1 MHTPISSAARRRDA
15 IGALAA
21 TGLGAAAGPARS
33 QARRP
38 RGAGHVVLL
47 GDSSFD
53 NKAYVGG
60 QPDVLTHLRGQ
71 LPHPWR
77 ATLAAVDGAVD
88 GDVQGQLARVPADA
102 THLVVSVGG
111 NDGLRR
117 EGVFG
122 EPARS
127 VGEGAAKLAEVRE
140 RFRQDHGAMLRAV
153 LGRGLPTALCTIYDP
168 RFTDPLRQR
177 LAVTGLALFNDVILR
192 AAFAR
197 GLPVL
202 DLRLICDEDADFA
215 NPIEP
220 SGQGGGKIAAAVVQC
235 LSEHDFGRRCSTVFT
250 GRPGG

>member
-1 MHTPISSAARRRDA
+1 MRTSVFSAVHRRDA

-21 TGLGAAAGPARS
+21 AGVGVVAGPARL
-33 QARRP
+33 QAQRP

-60 QPDVLTHLRGQ
+60 QPDVLAHLRGR

-77 ATLAAVDGAVD
+77 ATLAAVDGAVA
-88 GDVQGQLARVPADA
+88 GDVQSQLARVPADA
-102 THLVVSVGG
+102 THLVISVGG

-122 EPARS
+122 EPVRS

-140 RFRQDHGAMLRAV
+140 RFRQNYGAMLGAV

-177 LAVTGLALFNDVILR
+177 LGVMGLALFNDAVIR
-192 AAFAR
+192 AAFAQ

-220 SGQGGGKIAAAVVQC
+220 SGQGGGKIAAAVVQL
-235 LSEHDFGRRCSTVFT
+235 LSEHDFGRRRSEVFT
-250 GRPGG
+250 GQPRR

>member
-1 MHTPISSAARRRDA
+1 MHTSTFSAAHRRGA
-15 IGALAA
+15 IAALAA
-21 TGLGAAAGPARS
+21 AGLGAAAGPARS
-33 QARRP
+33 QAHRP

-53 NKAYVGG
+53 NKAYVGS

-71 LPHPWR
+71 LPRPWR
-77 ATLAAVDGAVD
+77 ATLATVDGAVA
-88 GDVQGQLARVPADA
+88 GDVQSQLARVPADA
-102 THLVVSVGG
+102 MHLVISVGG

-122 EPARS
+122 EAVRS

-140 RFRQDHGAMLRAV
+140 RFRQDFRAMLGGV

-177 LAVTGLALFNDVILR
+177 LGETGLALFNDVILR
-192 AAFAR
+192 AAFAQ

-220 SGQGGGKIAAAVVQC
+220 SGQGGGKIAAAIVQL
-235 LSEHDFGRRCSTVFT
+235 LSEHDFGRRRSEVFT
-250 GRPGG
+250 GRPRG

>member
-1 MHTPISSAARRRDA
+1 MHTSIFSAALRRDA

-21 TGLGAAAGPARS
+21 AGVGVVAGPTRS
-33 QARRP
+33 QAHRP
-38 RGAGHVVLL
+38 HGAGHVVLL

-60 QPDVLTHLRGQ
+60 RPDVLTHLRGQ

-77 ATLAAVDGAVD
+77 ATLAAVDGTVAA
-88 GDVQGQLARVPADA
+88 DVQGQLARVPADA
-102 THLVVSVGG
+102 THLVISVGG

-122 EPARS
+122 EAARS

-140 RFRQDHGAMLRAV
+140 RFRQDYGAMLGAV

-177 LAVTGLALFNDVILR
+177 LGVTGLALFNDVILR
-192 AAFAR
+192 AAFAQ
-197 GLPVL
+197 GLPAL

-220 SGQGGGKIAAAVVQC
+220 SGQGGGKIAAAVVRL
-235 LSEHDFGRRCSTVFT
+235 LSEHDFGKRRSAVFA
-250 GRPGG
+250 GRPRG